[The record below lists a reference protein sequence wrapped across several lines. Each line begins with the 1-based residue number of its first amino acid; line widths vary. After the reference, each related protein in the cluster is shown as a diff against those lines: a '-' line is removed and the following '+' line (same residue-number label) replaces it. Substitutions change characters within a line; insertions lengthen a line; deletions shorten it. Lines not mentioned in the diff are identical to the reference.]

1 MEKIF
6 TLLLLTASFNSFA
19 DTPYIGV
26 DYMMSDI
33 KISNENATPKS
44 ALIRAGISNNNMA
57 FEAHYLA
64 SSSSDHIYNT
74 EFNLDKS
81 LALYFVMQSDVV
93 NGFGLDVSLGYAKKS
108 SCCV

>member
-1 MEKIF
+1 
-6 TLLLLTASFNSFA
+6 
-19 DTPYIGV
+19 
-26 DYMMSDI
+26 MMSDI

-93 NGFGLDVSLGYAKKS
+93 NGFGLDVSLGYAKIKLL
-108 SCCV
+108 CLILPRQ